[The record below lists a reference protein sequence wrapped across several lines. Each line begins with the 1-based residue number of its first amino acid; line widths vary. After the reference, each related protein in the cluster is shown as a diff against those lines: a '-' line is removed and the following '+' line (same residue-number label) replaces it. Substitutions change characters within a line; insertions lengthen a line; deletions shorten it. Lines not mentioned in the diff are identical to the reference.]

1 MRSEGKGLLI
11 LALFIKTN
19 FVSQENLQWTK
30 IKGKYCGHTDVC
42 LIFTLV
48 FKNEVI
54 Q

>member
-1 MRSEGKGLLI
+1 MRSERKGLFI

-19 FVSQENLQWTK
+19 FVSQENLKLKENTV
-30 IKGKYCGHTDVC
+30 IILMC
-42 LIFTLV
+42 LSGFFTLV